1 VKTASLALALTV
13 AGGVAATQ
21 VMAQDSP
28 IGGWG
33 RAPDASGATSSAT
46 AAWMQAWSPLRSTLD
61 ISRGL
66 LRAPLGLA
74 LLTAPAPRAGAFVL
88 AGAPGALARD
98 LSAAQAPRNAVSGDS
113 TRFGEVQVRVA
124 GEEGT
129 YRRPLDMA
137 DARATQ
143 VSGGGYA
150 PVGARGVV
158 MGKFTL
164 DREQHD
170 QSSLTQ
176 RVAVYGSSPFVVT
189 DSVTPPMQRTRARL
203 EGALGLRLG
212 EFGVGVSAGLESRE
226 HFSVDFPLR
235 RSGRQAVP
243 ALSAGIE
250 RTVPWL
256 HARVGTYYRWSEPVE
271 TNSLNPTPL
280 ATNVYPVQ
288 GYDEPVGRLVVA
300 GNQLFVR
307 NEARASVI
315 GGTAELSL
323 FGARLV
329 FVHEQGD
336 RREDQFFNIS
346 APSRLTDRWRAT
358 GQDSRLQAQRPIGAR
373 GLITVVGSRQ
383 VVTGTATRQ
392 DLTGIVFDGRD
403 TRNAVEADVRWRL
416 GSRWQAAAMAGA
428 TQHSYARVD
437 YVVSLR
443 TRIEATTPFAGG
455 EIARSFGHGAAGRAR
470 PNGVAVGSSWTAVS
484 PGGTLPSVSNQG
496 VSYRRLI
503 APMLAYDAA
512 DSRAVAAW
520 ATVRVQRGTTPYWL
534 SVRME
539 QTQAQ
544 TPVTSRLQPSGDRTL
559 WSVSLGLRP

>member
-1 VKTASLALALTV
+1 M
-13 AGGVAATQ
+13 AAVTGSAFATGAFATRAA
-21 VMAQDSP
+21 AQDGP
-28 IGGWG
+28 VGGWG
-33 RAPDASGATSSAT
+33 RAPDATGATSSAT
-46 AAWMQAWSPLRSTLD
+46 AAWMQAWSPLRSTID
-61 ISRGL
+61 IPRGL
-66 LRAPLGLA
+66 LRAPLGSA

-98 LSAAQAPRNAVSGDS
+98 LSASHAPRNVARADS
-113 TRFGEVQVRVA
+113 ARFGEVHVRVA

-137 DARATQ
+137 NARATQ

-158 MGKFTL
+158 MGQFTL

-170 QSSLTQ
+170 QSSFTQ

-235 RSGRQAVP
+235 RSGRQAIP

-250 RTVPWL
+250 RAVPWL
-256 HARVGTYYRWSEPVE
+256 HARVGGYYRWSEPVE

-280 ATNVYPVQ
+280 ATNVYQVQ

-307 NEARASVI
+307 NEARASVV
-315 GGTAELSL
+315 GGTAELSM

-329 FVHEQGD
+329 FVHEQGN

-346 APSRLTDRWRAT
+346 APSRTTDRWRAK
-358 GQDSRLQAQRPIGAR
+358 GQDSRIQAQRPIGAR

-403 TRNAVEADVRWRL
+403 ARNAAEAEVRWRF
-416 GSRWQAAAMAGA
+416 GSRWQAAALAGA
-428 TQHSYARVD
+428 TQHSFARFD

-443 TRIEATTPFAGG
+443 TRLEATTPFAGG
-455 EIARSFGHGAAGRAR
+455 EIARSFGQAVVGDARA
-470 PNGVAVGSSWTAVS
+470 NGVAVGSSWTAVS
-484 PGGTLPSVSNQG
+484 PGGSVPSVRNQG
-496 VSYRRLI
+496 ASYRRLI

-520 ATVRVQRGTTPYWL
+520 ATVRVRRGATPFWL
-534 SVRME
+534 SLRME

-544 TPVTSRLQPSGDRTL
+544 TPFASRLQPSGDRTL
-559 WSVSLGLRP
+559 WSVTLGLRP